1 MGVFSDIHH
10 LPDFKNA
17 VVTIGTFDGVHL
29 GHKEIL
35 KEVVNYAKMVNGESV
50 LITFDP
56 HPRKLLFPNQQLGL
70 LTPLATKINL
80 ILNAGIEHIVVMP
93 FTKEFAQ
100 KTANEY
106 IINFISGLF
115 HPHTIIIGY
124 DHRFGCDRKGDINLL
139 KQFGPNLGYQVKE
152 IPAQLIDDAAISS
165 TKIRNFLILGQISNA
180 NKMLGRF
187 YSLAGIVVH
196 GNKLGRTIGYPT
208 ANIKPNDSDQLLPAL
223 GIYAIKVI
231 HNNNTYCGMLNIG
244 YNPTV
249 TDKKELRI
257 EANIFD
263 FNEDIYGQNIE
274 ILFIEKTRD
283 EQKFGSLIELKDQ
296 LHRDKMDAIR
306 INEIANI

>member
-10 LPDFKNA
+10 LPEFRNA

-29 GHKEIL
+29 GHREIL
-35 KEVVNYAKMVNGESV
+35 KEVVNYAKLVNGESV

-56 HPRKLLFPNQQLGL
+56 HPRKLLFPNQPLGL
-70 LTPLATKINL
+70 LTPLATKIKL
-80 ILNAGIEHIVVMP
+80 ILDAGIEHIVVMP

-115 HPHTIIIGY
+115 HPHNIIIGY
-124 DHRFGCDRKGDINLL
+124 DHRFGNDRKGDINLL
-139 KQFGPNLGYQVKE
+139 KQFGPSLGYEVKE

-165 TKIRNFLILGQISNA
+165 TKIRNYLILGQISNA

-231 HNNNTYCGMLNIG
+231 HNNITYAGMLNIG

-263 FNEDIYGQNIE
+263 FNKDIYGQNLE
-274 ILFIEKTRD
+274 ILFIEKTRN
-283 EQKFGSLIELKDQ
+283 EIKFATLNELKEQ
-296 LHRDKMDAIR
+296 LHQDKMDAIR
-306 INEIANI
+306 ANELVNI